1 MRQGFDRRRKQ
12 GARALKMTLKAHQIV
27 FEEEIF
33 QIYKK
38 KWPYKVSERIR
49 EAMRKYLESI
59 EETYTLRARTRRV

>member
-1 MRQGFDRRRKQ
+1 MRQRFGRRKRKQ

-33 QIYKK
+33 QIYMK
-38 KWPYKVSERIR
+38 KWPYKVSEKIR

-59 EETYTLRARTRRV
+59 EET